1 MNKSIVFISHITQEA
16 DLALKLKELIE
27 GSFLGMI
34 EVFVSS
40 DETSISAGS
49 RWLDNITE
57 SLSNCYF
64 M

>member
-34 EVFVSS
+34 EVLYLQMKLVFQRV
-40 DETSISAGS
+40 
-49 RWLDNITE
+49 LDGLTILLNH
-57 SLSNCYF
+57 
-64 M
+64 

>member
-1 MNKSIVFISHITQEA
+1 MDKPIVFISHITEEA
-16 DLALKLKELIE
+16 ELALKLKELIE
-27 GSFLGMI
+27 SSFLEMI

-57 SLSNCYF
+57 
-64 M
+64 